1 MTTSFC
7 PDQLEVRVASVVRS
21 TLQPEAAATGN
32 WVAGAASGSCTREER
47 TRNRGRGAG
56 GGREKSRGEE
66 STVSSG
72 KKCERTM
79 RSPVDIATVKRTLP

>member
-7 PDQLEVRVASVVRS
+7 SDQPEVRAASVVRS

-47 TRNRGRGAG
+47 TRNWGGGELRGR
-56 GGREKSRGEE
+56 E
-66 STVSSG
+66 STVSSR

-79 RSPVDIATVKRTLP
+79 RSPVDIDTVKRTLP